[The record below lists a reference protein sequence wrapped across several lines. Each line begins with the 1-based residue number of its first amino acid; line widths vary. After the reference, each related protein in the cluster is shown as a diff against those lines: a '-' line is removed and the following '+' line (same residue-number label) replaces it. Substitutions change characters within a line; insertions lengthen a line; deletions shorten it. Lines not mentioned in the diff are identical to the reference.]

1 MSLLHEV
8 VLEFLQPATRN
19 PQLIT
24 RNPQPSARF
33 LLMDN
38 LADQFI
44 NYLRIERGLADNTV
58 QAYSRDL
65 TRFFLFLEERKLSP
79 LEISREQI
87 SEHLGILARQLS
99 SKSVA
104 RNVSA
109 IKTFFR
115 FLVSEGI
122 IKSSPARLL
131 ETPRLSRRLPDV
143 LSKAEVERLLSQPDP
158 SQPAGQRD
166 RAMLELLYATGLR
179 VSELVGLKTSNINLE
194 AGYVRTLGKGSK
206 ERIVPMGE
214 KAMEAVKEYLSDG
227 RHKMAKGANSPCLF
241 LNFRGRGMTRQ
252 GFWKIIKKHGRDAL
266 IKKKITPHSIRHSF
280 ASHLLEGG
288 ADLRSVQVML
298 GHADIS
304 TTQIY
309 THVTRER
316 LKELH
321 ERCHPRP

>member
-1 MSLLHEV
+1 MKLCLNFFSP
-8 VLEFLQPATRN
+8 QPAT
-19 PQLIT
+19 
-24 RNPQPSARF
+24 RF

-65 TRFFLFLEERKLSP
+65 ARFFLFLEERKLSP
-79 LEISREQI
+79 LEMSREQI

-99 SKSVA
+99 PKSVA

-158 SQPAGQRD
+158 SKPGGQRD

-214 KAMEAVKEYLSDG
+214 KAVEAVKEYLSDG

>member
-1 MSLLHEV
+1 MISPPDV
-8 VLEFLQPATRN
+8 VSEFFKPATRF
-19 PQLIT
+19 
-24 RNPQPSARF
+24 S
-33 LLMDN
+33 LMDE

-44 NYLRIERGLADNTV
+44 NYLRVERGLADNTV

-65 TRFFLFLEERKLSP
+65 SRFFFFLEERKITP

-87 SEHLGILARQLS
+87 SEHLGILARGLS
-99 SKSVA
+99 SKSVV
-104 RNVSA
+104 RNIST

-131 ETPRLSRRLPDV
+131 ESPRLSRRLPDV

-158 SQPAGQRD
+158 SKPLGQRD

-179 VSELVGLKTSNINLE
+179 VSELVGLKTSNINLD

-214 KAMEAVKEYLSDG
+214 KAMEALKEHLSDG
-227 RHKMAKGANSPCLF
+227 RQKMEKGATSPYLF
-241 LNFRGRGMTRQ
+241 LNLRGEPITRQ
-252 GFWKIIKKHGRDAL
+252 GFWKIIKRHGRDAL

-280 ASHLLEGG
+280 ASHLLEAG

>member
-1 MSLLHEV
+1 MKLCLNFFSP
-8 VLEFLQPATRN
+8 QPAT
-19 PQLIT
+19 
-24 RNPQPSARF
+24 RF

-65 TRFFLFLEERKLSP
+65 ARFFLFLEERKLSP
-79 LEISREQI
+79 LEMSREQI

-99 SKSVA
+99 PKSVA

-214 KAMEAVKEYLSDG
+214 KAVEAVKEYLSDG

-241 LNFRGRGMTRQ
+241 LNFRWRGMTRQ

-280 ASHLLEGG
+280 ASHLLAGG